1 MELVLLVP
9 VLVVVLALVVMAGRQ
24 VAAALITQD
33 AASAAARAASLQRD
47 TASARA
53 QARVTARRELADRGV
68 ACSPFAAT
76 VDVPRFETAE
86 QVRVEVAC
94 TVTVI
99 DLGGFGGQR
108 TLQAAASSPIDPYRG
123 RTP

>member
-9 VLVVVLALVVMAGRQ
+9 VLVVVLVLVVIAGRQ
-24 VAAALITQD
+24 VSAALITQD
-33 AASAAARAASLQRD
+33 AASSAARAASLQRD
-47 TASARA
+47 TVSARA
-53 QARVTARRELADRGV
+53 QARSTAQRELADRGV
-68 ACSPFAAT
+68 ACSSFAAT

-86 QVRVEVAC
+86 QVRVEVEC

-108 TLQAAASSPIDPYRG
+108 TLHSTASSPVDPNRG
-123 RTP
+123 QTP